1 MQENKNEKVNEYER
15 APGFRPRLAIYHA
28 NAKGTGC
35 AIKMELHPAV
45 GAADGSIFCTFAAQK
60 TVGNRLGPNP
70 TFPTFDWDGA
80 ITVKLAFDD
89 LTKMQQVFRMHRRSL
104 LRREHRRRRPA
115 GRASVCASASRS
127 TANTVSGTA
136 PRVGTRRSSS
146 VTSSTPSPATPLRR
160 SSVRLVEARSGGG
173 CSFSSPRRRWES
185 AR

>member
-1 MQENKNEKVNEYER
+1 MPVIWRVVGAYTRRNGNASGPVGQAGRFLLVYR

-35 AIKMELHPAV
+35 AIKMELRPAS
-45 GAADGSIFCTFAAQK
+45 GATDGGIFCTFAAQK

-70 TFPTFDWDGA
+70 TFPTFDWDGG

-89 LTKMQQVFRMHRRSL
+89 LTKVQQVFRMHRRSL

-127 TANTVSGTA
+127 MATTVSGIV
-136 PRVGTRRSSS
+136 PR
-146 VTSSTPSPATPLRR
+146 
-160 SSVRLVEARSGGG
+160 GGADG
-173 CSFSSPRRRWES
+173 CVCS
-185 AR
+185 AF

>member
-1 MQENKNEKVNEYER
+1 MQENKNEKVNENER
-15 APGFRPRLAIYHA
+15 APGMRPRLALYHA

-60 TVGNRLGPNP
+60 TIGNRLGPNP
-70 TFPTFDWDGA
+70 TFPTFDWTEA

-104 LRREHRRRRPA
+104 LRREHRRRRPE

-127 TANTVSGTA
+127 TATTGSGTA
-136 PRVGTRRSSS
+136 RRWGTRRSSS
-146 VTSSTPSPATPLRR
+146 AISSTRFRATPLRC
-160 SSVRLVEARSGGG
+160 SSPRRTAARSGGG
-173 CSFSSPRRRWES
+173 CSCSCPRRRWAS